1 LEKNLPCA
9 SNKQSQQ
16 GKVKTAVFS
25 EIDVTQKKESKIV
38 QQEVEMKA
46 KIEKLEDELSRERNI
61 TKKYVY
67 DMDSLSREKDS
78 LATELRSVK
87 QEFS

>member
-1 LEKNLPCA
+1 M
-9 SNKQSQQ
+9 
-16 GKVKTAVFS
+16 
-25 EIDVTQKKESKIV
+25 TQKKESKIV

-67 DMDSLSREKDS
+67 DMDLLSREKDS

>member
-1 LEKNLPCA
+1 
-9 SNKQSQQ
+9 
-16 GKVKTAVFS
+16 
-25 EIDVTQKKESKIV
+25 
-38 QQEVEMKA
+38 MKA

-87 QEFS
+87 QEFSQAK